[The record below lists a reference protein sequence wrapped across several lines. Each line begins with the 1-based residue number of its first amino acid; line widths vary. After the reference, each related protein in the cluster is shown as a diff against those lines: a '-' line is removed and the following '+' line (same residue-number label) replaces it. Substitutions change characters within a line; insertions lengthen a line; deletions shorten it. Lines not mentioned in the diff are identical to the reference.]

1 MEPKDWIYL
10 AGLVATL
17 LVALIVNLVSVV
29 SAHNKQSNR
38 IDLVNQDLQNHK
50 ENHLKLEERV
60 EEHEQKIDGKLDA
73 MNLKIDSNHKEISK
87 SLTEIQVAIEGLK
100 K

>member
-10 AGLVATL
+10 GGLVATL
-17 LVALIVNLVSVV
+17 LIALIVNLVSIVTA
-29 SAHNKQSNR
+29 SNKQSNR

-50 ENHLKLEERV
+50 DSHSKLEERV
-60 EEHEQKIDGKLDA
+60 DEHEQKIDSKLDG

-87 SLTEIQVAIEGLK
+87 SLTEIQIAIEGLK